1 MSIQT
6 ITLSLSDSVM
16 SRAKLA
22 ARVLQLPLEEMLA
35 DVLEAALPA
44 VADAPI
50 EMQTDLARMTWLDDQ
65 TLWTIA
71 RSEMPSE
78 QQERL
83 HSLTVLQ
90 QQRVLNGEEERVMD
104 DLRRE
109 YGSTTM
115 RKARAFALLSLRS
128 GRPLLAEN

>member
-22 ARVLQLPLEEMLA
+22 ASVLQIPLEKMLA
-35 DVLEAALPA
+35 DVLESALPT
-44 VADAPI
+44 VADAPP
-50 EMQTDLARMTWLDDQ
+50 ELQTDLARMTWLDDQ
-65 TLWTIA
+65 ALWTIA
-71 RSEMPSE
+71 RSEMPIE
-78 QQERL
+78 KQERL
-83 HSLTVLQ
+83 HDLTLLQ
-90 QQRVLNGEEERVMD
+90 HQRVLNREEERAID

-109 YGSTTM
+109 YGSTTL

>member
-65 TLWTIA
+65 ALWTIA
-71 RSEMPSE
+71 RSEMSSE

-83 HSLTVLQ
+83 HNLTVLQ